1 MATGGDI
8 DTSELAELWSEE
20 HISQLP
26 TFEHFHNIHQIKVEE
41 SLDALPAKLHKNPEN
56 LPQKSKYK
64 CVKLRAKDKKKRN
77 TPCEKM
83 YWPSSMNNRASEI
96 NNFLAKLKTPRS
108 IDLVNFFF
116 WHVLDISVDI
126 SFCKVYFS
134 LFFIAD
140 LKSCLLP
147 IWDQLQYLVR
157 CLINLAGFTL
167 DELFQWGDVTLSRFI
182 KLVAKI
188 IADPRSAGVQTF
200 F

>member
-41 SLDALPAKLHKNPEN
+41 SLDALPAKLYKNPEN

-64 CVKLRAKDKKKRN
+64 CVKLKAKDKEKRN

-108 IDLVNFFF
+108 TDLVFFLTCF
-116 WHVLDISVDI
+116 RYISRYLILQSVFQSTFHSRFEI
-126 SFCKVYFS
+126 SSF
-134 LFFIAD
+134 AD
-140 LKSCLLP
+140 L
-147 IWDQLQYLVR
+147 
-157 CLINLAGFTL
+157 
-167 DELFQWGDVTLSRFI
+167 
-182 KLVAKI
+182 
-188 IADPRSAGVQTF
+188 RSAAIF
-200 F
+200 SMSSNKSS

>member
-8 DTSELAELWSEE
+8 DTSELEELWSEE

-41 SLDALPAKLHKNPEN
+41 SLDALPAKLYKNPEN

-64 CVKLRAKDKKKRN
+64 CVKLRAKDKEKRN

-96 NNFLAKLKTPRS
+96 NNFLVKLKTPRS
-108 IDLVNFFF
+108 IDLVIFFG
-116 WHVLDISVDI
+116 HVLDISVDI
-126 SFCKVYFS
+126 SVCKVYFS

-140 LKSCLLP
+140 LKSRLLP
-147 IWDQLQYLVR
+147 I
-157 CLINLAGFTL
+157 
-167 DELFQWGDVTLSRFI
+167 
-182 KLVAKI
+182 
-188 IADPRSAGVQTF
+188 
-200 F
+200 

>member
-1 MATGGDI
+1 MATGGNS

-20 HISQLP
+20 HVSQLP

-41 SLDALPAKLHKNPEN
+41 SLDGLPAKLYKNPEN

-64 CVKLRAKDKKKRN
+64 CVKLRAKDKEKRN
-77 TPCEKM
+77 APCEKM

-108 IDLVNFFF
+108 IDLVIFFL
-116 WHVLDISVDI
+116 HVLDISVDI

-140 LKSCLLP
+140 LKSRLL
-147 IWDQLQYLVR
+147 
-157 CLINLAGFTL
+157 LI
-167 DELFQWGDVTLSRFI
+167 
-182 KLVAKI
+182 
-188 IADPRSAGVQTF
+188 
-200 F
+200 

>member
-41 SLDALPAKLHKNPEN
+41 SLDALPATLYKNPEN

-64 CVKLRAKDKKKRN
+64 CVKLRAKDKEKRN

-96 NNFLAKLKTPRS
+96 NNFLGKLKTPRS
-108 IDLVNFFF
+108 IDLVIFFDMF
-116 WHVLDISVDI
+116 
-126 SFCKVYFS
+126 
-134 LFFIAD
+134 
-140 LKSCLLP
+140 
-147 IWDQLQYLVR
+147 
-157 CLINLAGFTL
+157 
-167 DELFQWGDVTLSRFI
+167 
-182 KLVAKI
+182 
-188 IADPRSAGVQTF
+188 
-200 F
+200 